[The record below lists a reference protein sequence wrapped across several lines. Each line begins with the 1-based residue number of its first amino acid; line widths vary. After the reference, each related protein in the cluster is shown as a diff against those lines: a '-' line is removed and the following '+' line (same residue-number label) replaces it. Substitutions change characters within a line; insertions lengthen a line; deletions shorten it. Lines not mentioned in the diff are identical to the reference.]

1 MLAAEKGAESVPKII
16 IKQEKCQKTNPS
28 PKIVV
33 LESKVSGDRQTEI
46 SKSQVAA
53 KKKTKKKDSKSKS
66 ARKEVSSTKTKA
78 QKSRNKQKRR
88 LNFEKYYGNVRKR
101 YGWGVDPDKL
111 TKEQLDARARLKTKS
126 FKKNICQLCKSS
138 FRMRSR
144 LNEHIKKQTCSCKYC
159 GMIYQSAFQRSD
171 HRWTCDIRLRSE
183 NVKRESWL
191 SNVNT
196 PRISPLWSRPPVITN
211 QPDVVMPIQPSTLAL
226 GIIPESFRSESNFT
240 LPTLALDFWPSR
252 IKQPLCPVANDK
264 FHRRPRLDQASEP
277 SFTSGENV
285 AEPPPNTLDKEIK
298 SLLGNDK
305 LDIIMDF

>member
-1 MLAAEKGAESVPKII
+1 MLVADKGVNIGTKVI
-16 IKQEKCQKTNPS
+16 IKQEKCQKTRPS

-33 LESKVSGDRQTEI
+33 IGSKVTGNGQKEI
-46 SKSQVAA
+46 SNPQGAA
-53 KKKTKKKDSKSKS
+53 KKKTKKKDSKSKT
-66 ARKEVSSTKTKA
+66 ARKEVSNSKTKA
-78 QKSRNKQKRR
+78 QKSKKRR

-111 TKEQLDARARLKTKS
+111 TKAQLDARARLKTKS
-126 FKKNICQLCKSS
+126 FKKNICHLCKSS

-159 GMIYQSAFQRSD
+159 GMIYESAFQRSD

-183 NVKRESWL
+183 NVKREHWL
-191 SNVNT
+191 SHVTT
-196 PRISPLWSRPPVITN
+196 PLISPLWSRPPVLSNPSEIA
-211 QPDVVMPIQPSTLAL
+211 MPIQPSTLAL
-226 GIIPESFRSESNFT
+226 GTIPESFRSESNFT